1 MLRRAVFCRISV
13 CISRANPISSL
24 DAQPIEKINGLLFR
38 QYLRGANLRF
48 VKGTAKKGA
57 AVPLIHTSTN
67 KSPGLPKASLKCTR
81 KDESSS

>member
-57 AVPLIHTSTN
+57 VVPLTHRVNEQAKWITE
-67 KSPGLPKASLKCTR
+67 GLAEVYSQGR
-81 KDESSS
+81 K